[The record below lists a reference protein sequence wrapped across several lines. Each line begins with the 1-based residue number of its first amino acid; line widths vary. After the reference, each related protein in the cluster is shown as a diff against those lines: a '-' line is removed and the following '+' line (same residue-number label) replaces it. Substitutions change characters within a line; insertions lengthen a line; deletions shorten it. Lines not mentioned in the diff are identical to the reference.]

1 MPRANTRKPGAPARR
16 SPSPRKGM
24 RLYRMWLPDM
34 DSPAFIR
41 QARRDALAI
50 ARSGEEKELQD
61 WVDSVSI
68 LPLLPEYDS
77 PGWPPPTQASETPAK
92 R

>member
-1 MPRANTRKPGAPARR
+1 MPRANARKPAAPAGRAA
-16 SPSPRKGM
+16 SPRKGM

-50 ARSGEEKELQD
+50 AHSEEEKELQD

-77 PGWPPPTQASETPAK
+77 PGWPSSQAPETPARK
-92 R
+92 

>member
-1 MPRANTRKPGAPARR
+1 MSRANPRKPSAPARR
-16 SPSPRKGM
+16 APSPRKGM

-50 ARSGEEKELQD
+50 ARSGEEKELLD
-61 WVDSVSI
+61 WADSVSI
-68 LPLLPEYDS
+68 LLQFRERASRAELA
-77 PGWPPPTQASETPAK
+77 PGQWSRPRP
-92 R
+92 

>member
-1 MPRANTRKPGAPARR
+1 
-16 SPSPRKGM
+16 M

-41 QARRDALAI
+41 QARGDALAI

-68 LPLLPEYDS
+68 LPLLR
-77 PGWPPPTQASETPAK
+77 TTA
-92 R
+92 

>member
-1 MPRANTRKPGAPARR
+1 MPRANTRKPSAPCRR
-16 SPSPRKGM
+16 APSPRKGM
-24 RLYRMWLPDM
+24 RLYRIWLPAM

-77 PGWPPPTQASETPAK
+77 PGWPPPSQASETPAK
-92 R
+92 K